1 MHYDLSAMV
10 STPQVLEPI
19 SAQHRCA
26 HVVPLP
32 AANLALV
39 PVTEDLVLDLNGKS
53 IRVSPETGFWQLS
66 IGLQRLLV
74 TASAR
79 GPIAYLEADYFGR
92 EGRQTAAVWYS
103 GVTIYGPRILGRN
116 EPFPAGGNSP
126 ICGALRQLGVVAVG
140 HRDEFVVA
148 GLGRY
153 RSTSD
158 WCAS

>member
-1 MHYDLSAMV
+1 MHYDLSAIV

-19 SAQHRCA
+19 SAQYQCA
-26 HVVPLP
+26 RVVPL
-32 AANLALV
+32 ATANLALI
-39 PVTEDLVLDLNGKS
+39 PATEDLVLDLDGKN
-53 IRVSPETGFWQLS
+53 ILVSPETGFWQLS

-92 EGRQTAAVWYS
+92 EGRQTAAVWHS
-103 GVTIYGPRILGRN
+103 GMTIYGPRILGRN
-116 EPFPAGGNSP
+116 EPFPARGNSP
-126 ICGALRQLGVVAVG
+126 ICGALRQLGVVAIG

-153 RSTSD
+153 RRTGD

>member
-1 MHYDLSAMV
+1 MHYELSAIV

-26 HVVPLP
+26 RLVPL
-32 AANLALV
+32 ATANLALI
-39 PVTEDLVLDLNGKS
+39 PVTEDLVLQLDRQG

-74 TASAR
+74 TMSAR
-79 GPIAYLEADYFGR
+79 GATCYLEADYFGR
-92 EGRQTAAVWYS
+92 EGRQTAAVWRW

-116 EPFPAGGNSP
+116 ESFPAGGNSP

-148 GLGRY
+148 GLGRC
-153 RSTSD
+153 RRTVD

>member
-1 MHYDLSAMV
+1 MHYELSAIV
-10 STPQVLEPI
+10 STPHVLEPI
-19 SAQHRCA
+19 STQRRCA
-26 HVVPLP
+26 RVVPL
-32 AANLALV
+32 AIANLALI
-39 PVTEDLVLDLNGKS
+39 PVTEDLVLELDVKG

-66 IGLQRLLV
+66 IGLQRLLL

-79 GPIAYLEADYFGR
+79 GSIAYLEADYFGR
-92 EGRQTAAVWYS
+92 EGRQTAAVWHF
-103 GVTIYGPRILGRN
+103 GVPIYGPRILGRN

-148 GLGRY
+148 GLGRC
-153 RSTSD
+153 RRTVD

>member
-1 MHYDLSAMV
+1 MHYELNAIISI
-10 STPQVLEPI
+10 PQVLETI

-26 HVVPLP
+26 RPVPL
-32 AANLALV
+32 ATANLALI
-39 PVTEDLVLDLNGKS
+39 PVTEDLVLELDGKG
-53 IRVSPETGFWQLS
+53 IRVSPESGFWQLS
-66 IGLQRLLV
+66 IGLQRMLL

-92 EGRQTAAVWYS
+92 EGRQTAAVWHS
-103 GVTIYGPRILGRN
+103 GVTIYGPQILGRN

-126 ICGALRQLGVVAVG
+126 ICGALRQLGVVAIG

-148 GLGRY
+148 GLGRC
-153 RSTSD
+153 RRTVD

>member
-1 MHYDLSAMV
+1 MHYDLSAIV

-19 SAQHRCA
+19 SAQYRCA
-26 HVVPLP
+26 RVVPL
-32 AANLALV
+32 ATANLALI
-39 PVTEDLVLDLNGKS
+39 PVTEDLVLDLDGKT
-53 IRVSPETGFWQLS
+53 IRVSPETGFRQLS

-92 EGRQTAAVWYS
+92 EGRQTAAVWHS
-103 GVTIYGPRILGRN
+103 GMTIYGPRILGRN
-116 EPFPAGGNSP
+116 EPFPARGNSP
-126 ICGALRQLGVVAVG
+126 ICGALRQLGVVAIG

-153 RSTSD
+153 RRTGD

>member
-1 MHYDLSAMV
+1 MQYELSAIV
-10 STPQVLEPI
+10 STPQVLELV
-19 SAQHRCA
+19 SAPHRCA
-26 HVVPLP
+26 RLVPL
-32 AANLALV
+32 ATANLGLI
-39 PVTEDLVLDLNGKS
+39 PVTEDLVFELDGQG
-53 IRVSPETGFWQLS
+53 IRVSPETGFWHLS

-92 EGRQTAAVWYS
+92 EGRQTAAVWNS
-103 GVTIYGPRILGRN
+103 GVTVYGPRILGRN
-116 EPFPAGGNSP
+116 EAFPAGGNSP

-153 RSTSD
+153 RRTVD

>member
-1 MHYDLSAMV
+1 MHYELSAIV
-10 STPQVLEPI
+10 STPQVLESI
-19 SAQHRCA
+19 SAQRRCA
-26 HVVPLP
+26 RLVPL
-32 AANLALV
+32 AIANLALI
-39 PVTEDLVLDLNGKS
+39 PVTEDLVLELDGKG

-66 IGLQRLLV
+66 IGLQRLLL

-92 EGRQTAAVWYS
+92 EGRQTAAVWHF

-148 GLGRY
+148 GLGRC
-153 RSTSD
+153 RRTVD

>member
-1 MHYDLSAMV
+1 MHYELSAIV

-19 SAQHRCA
+19 TAQHRCA
-26 HVVPLP
+26 RLVPL
-32 AANLALV
+32 ATANLALT
-39 PVTEDLVLDLNGKS
+39 PVTEDLVLELDWQG
-53 IRVSPETGFWQLS
+53 IRVSPETGFWHLS
-66 IGLQRLLV
+66 IGLQSLLV

-92 EGRQTAAVWYS
+92 EGRQTAAVWHS
-103 GVTIYGPRILGRN
+103 GETIYGPRILGRN

-153 RSTSD
+153 RRTVD

>member
-10 STPQVLEPI
+10 STPQVLEPV

-26 HVVPLP
+26 RVVPLHT
-32 AANLALV
+32 ANLALI
-39 PVTEDLVLDLNGKS
+39 PVTEDLVLDLDGKG
-53 IRVSPETGFWQLS
+53 IRVSPETGFWKLS
-66 IGLQRLLV
+66 IGLQRLLA

-92 EGRQTAAVWYS
+92 EGRQTAAVWNS

-153 RSTSD
+153 RRTVD